1 MEANPVKE
9 LSLQHVM
16 ETQEQTAAIRKS
28 GKNLSIGLPKEQS
41 ALEKRIVLTP
51 DAVSVLVK
59 NGYEVIVEKDAG
71 LNADFSNTK
80 YQEAG
85 AKIAYSP
92 DEVFS
97 SEIVLK
103 VSPPSLEE
111 LELMKPES
119 TLFSTIQYINQDKK
133 FFEKLISKRITA
145 IAFEYMQDVA
155 GNFPVVRAMSE
166 IAGSSAIL
174 LASEFL
180 GKGKG
185 LLLGGIAGVPP
196 TSVVILGAGTV
207 AEFAARTAI
216 GLGAEIKV
224 FDLHLYRL
232 QRLRY
237 SLGQHIFTS
246 IIDSQNLGKALREA
260 DVVIAALR
268 PEKGYTPMVVSED
281 LVEQMK
287 ENSVIIDVAIDQGG
301 CVETSRMTDHA
312 NPVFKKHGIIHYGVP
327 NIASQVPHTASYSL
341 SNIFTPL
348 ILKTGNHGGITEM
361 ILSNPWFIHGV
372 YTFKG
377 NITSQHIAKKYDL
390 RYRDL
395 RLLLAARI

>member
-1 MEANPVKE
+1 MADHPVSE
-9 LSLQHVM
+9 LALQHIM
-16 ETQEQTAAIRKS
+16 ETKEQALAVQQSR
-28 GKNLSIGLPKEQS
+28 KNLSIGLPKEQS
-41 ALEKRIVLTP
+41 PLEKRIVLTP
-51 DAVSVLVK
+51 DAVSVLVR
-59 NGYEVIVEKDAG
+59 NGHEVVVEKDAG
-71 LNADFSNTK
+71 LAADFGNDR
-80 YQEAG
+80 YQNAG

-92 DEVFS
+92 SEVFK

-103 VSPPSLEE
+103 VNPPTLEE
-111 LELMKPES
+111 IDLMSPEA
-119 TLFSTIQYINQDKK
+119 TLFSAIQYIKQEKA
-133 FFEKLISKRITA
+133 FFEKLIQKRITA
-145 IAFEYMQDVA
+145 IGFEYMQDKV

-174 LASEFL
+174 LASEYL

-196 TSVVILGAGTV
+196 TSVIILGAGTV

-246 IIDSQNLGKALREA
+246 IIDSENLGKALKEA

-268 PEKGYTPMVVSED
+268 PEKGYTPLVVTEEM
-281 LVEQMK
+281 VEQMK

-301 CVETSRMTDHA
+301 CVETSQMTDHA
-312 NPVFKKHGIIHYGVP
+312 NPVFKKHGVLHYGVP
-327 NIASQVPHTASYSL
+327 NIASQVAHTASYSL

-348 ILKTGNHGGITEM
+348 LLKTGNHGGVTEM

-372 YTFKG
+372 YAFKG
-377 NITSQHIAKKYDL
+377 NITSQHIAKKHEL